1 MLSYALSNPPQSFQ
15 RPMFAEPISPS
26 HDIRNSDYDTKGRR
40 PSRPSYSS
48 IGEQDRQASLDSGI
62 GALGALANIA
72 ANAPAA
78 ITNQGSSG
86 SGENTR
92 SSTPT
97 SSTAMAMS
105 QTAPAA
111 TAGYG
116 NQNGSAPPICANCQ
130 TSVTPL
136 WRRDESGSVLCN
148 ACGLFLK
155 LHGRPRPIS
164 LKSDVIK
171 SRNRVKTS
179 QPKKRD
185 SPGGQDGNGLMLT
198 NGYSAAHPDAAH
210 VAAHAPGTINGH
222 QHGFP
227 MGGMTGHMGEPSLA
241 SRSNTPGLHQQ
252 NSNHS
257 IAPQHIFDTV
267 SLPSDTFASPSLPA
281 FNLRNPSPAP
291 TANGNASHMGVSSNH
306 EDLVNQNNTL
316 RTRVSEL
323 EVINDLFRGRV
334 SELEA
339 SEQDA
344 RQKERSKDA
353 EVQRYLAE
361 LATAKSRAAE
371 LERRLKE
378 FEEEGPARKKA
389 RTDSDSNRD
398 TTSEPGSAVAE

>member
-1 MLSYALSNPPQSFQ
+1 MLSYAASNPPQSFQ
-15 RPMFAEPISPS
+15 RPMFAEPLSRS
-26 HDIRNSDYDTKGRR
+26 HDIRNSDYDTKARR
-40 PSRPSYSS
+40 PSRASCSS
-48 IGEQDRQASLDSGI
+48 ISEQTRQASFDSGS

-78 ITNQGSSG
+78 ITNRGSSG

-97 SSTAMAMS
+97 SSTAMS

-185 SPGGQDGNGLMLT
+185 SQGGQDGNGLINT
-198 NGYSAAHPDAAH
+198 NGYAAAHPDAAH
-210 VAAHAPGTINGH
+210 APATINGH

-227 MGGMTGHMGEPSLA
+227 MGSMTGHMGEPALG
-241 SRSNTPGLHQQ
+241 SRSNTPGLHHQH
-252 NSNHS
+252 SNHS

-291 TANGNASHMGVSSNH
+291 TTNGNGSHIGASSNY

-353 EVQRYLAE
+353 EVQQYLAE
-361 LATAKSRAAE
+361 LATASSRAAE

-378 FEEEGPARKKA
+378 LEDDGPVRKKA
-389 RTDSDSNRD
+389 RTDSGSNRD
-398 TTSEPGSAVAE
+398 TISEPGSAVAE

>member
-1 MLSYALSNPPQSFQ
+1 
-15 RPMFAEPISPS
+15 
-26 HDIRNSDYDTKGRR
+26 
-40 PSRPSYSS
+40 
-48 IGEQDRQASLDSGI
+48 
-62 GALGALANIA
+62 
-72 ANAPAA
+72 
-78 ITNQGSSG
+78 
-86 SGENTR
+86 
-92 SSTPT
+92 
-97 SSTAMAMS
+97 MS

-116 NQNGSAPPICANCQ
+116 NQNSSAPPICGNCQ

-185 SPGGQDGNGLMLT
+185 SQGGQDGSGLMLP
-198 NGYSAAHPDAAH
+198 NGYAAAHPDAAH
-210 VAAHAPGTINGH
+210 LATHAPGTINGH

-227 MGGMTGHMGEPSLA
+227 MGSMTGHMGEPSPG
-241 SRSNTPGLHQQ
+241 SRSNTPSLHQQ
-252 NSNHS
+252 NNNHS

-291 TANGNASHMGVSSNH
+291 TTNGHGSHMGVSSNY

-361 LATAKSRAAE
+361 LATAHSRAAE

-378 FEEEGPARKKA
+378 LVEDGPARKKA

-398 TTSEPGSAVAE
+398 TVSESGSAVAE